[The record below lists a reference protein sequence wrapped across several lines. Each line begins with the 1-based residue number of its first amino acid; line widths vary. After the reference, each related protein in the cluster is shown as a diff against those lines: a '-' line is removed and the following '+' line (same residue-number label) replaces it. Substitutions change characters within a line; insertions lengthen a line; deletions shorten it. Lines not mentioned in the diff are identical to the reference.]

1 MTYIKD
7 TESVSII
14 LPTYNRAHRVGKAI
28 ESVLAQT
35 YTDFEL
41 LVIDDGSTDETEQV
55 VTGYMDKRVHYYR
68 MEENGGQSKARNCGI
83 QLAQYDYLAFEDS
96 DDLWRPGK
104 LEIQMET
111 MQGAGQD
118 VGMVYHK
125 FRYDLGEGR
134 GMVLPDENIPVEKKS
149 GDIYKQLLWDNLV
162 GMPTML
168 LKKECVN
175 VVGGLDEKL
184 KCLEDYDFAL
194 RIAQKYKAIFIN
206 EIYLDATYS
215 ISGVSGGDTGQ
226 YLIASCLLLAKYKED
241 YLATDTFNHRVEII
255 LRDAEKL
262 GVTEMV
268 VGLLEKVLQ
277 Q

>member
-1 MTYIKD
+1 MTYIKN
-7 TESVSII
+7 TEPVSII

-28 ESVLAQT
+28 ESVLKQT

-55 VTGYMDKRVHYYR
+55 VTRYMDKRVHYYR
-68 MEENGGQSKARNCGI
+68 MAENGGQSKARNCGM
-83 QLAQYDYLAFEDS
+83 QMAQYDYLAFEDS
-96 DDLWRPGK
+96 DDLWRPEK
-104 LEIQMET
+104 LKVQMET
-111 MQGAGQD
+111 MQGAEQD

-134 GMVLPDENIPVEKKS
+134 GMVLPDEKIPLERKS
-149 GDIYKQLLWDNLV
+149 GNIYEQLLWDNMV

-175 VVGGLDEKL
+175 VVGGLDESL

-215 ISGVSGGDTGQ
+215 VSGVSGGDTGQ
-226 YLIASCLLLAKYKED
+226 YLIASCLLLAKYKAD

>member
-1 MTYIKD
+1 MTYIKN
-7 TESVSII
+7 TEPVSII

-28 ESVLAQT
+28 ESVLTQT

-55 VTGYMDKRVHYYR
+55 VTRYMDKRVHYYR
-68 MEENGGQSKARNCGI
+68 MAENGGQSKARNCGM
-83 QLAQYDYLAFEDS
+83 QMAQYDYLAFEDS
-96 DDLWRPGK
+96 DDLWRPEK
-104 LEIQMET
+104 LKVQMET
-111 MQGAGQD
+111 MQGAEQD

-134 GMVLPDENIPVEKKS
+134 GMVLPDEKIPLERKS
-149 GDIYKQLLWDNLV
+149 GNIYEQLLWDNMV

-175 VVGGLDEKL
+175 VVGGLDESL

-215 ISGVSGGDTGQ
+215 VSGVSGGDTGQ
-226 YLIASCLLLAKYKED
+226 YLIASCLLLAKYKAD

-262 GVTEMV
+262 GITEMV